1 MAGGTSGGGD
11 DDEIISAINV
21 TPLVDVTLVLLIIM
35 MVTATAIVSKTIP
48 VELPNAATAE
58 QDTQPTTL
66 SVSVDQQGGVYLDTQ
81 RVTLAELE
89 QRARAARGRD
99 ENARAIIAAD
109 GRVPHGQ
116 VVSVIDTL
124 RRANVLRFAIN
135 VRPSELQNANSG
147 QR

>member
-1 MAGGTSGGGD
+1 MAGGARGGD
-11 DDEIISAINV
+11 DEGLITEINV

-48 VELPNAATAE
+48 VELPNAASAE
-58 QDTQPTTL
+58 NDQQPTTL
-66 SVSVDQQGGVYLDTQ
+66 AVSVDQAGAIYLDTQ
-81 RVTLAELE
+81 PVTLDQLE
-89 QRARAARGRD
+89 QRARAARQGD

-109 GRVPHGQ
+109 ARVPHGN
-116 VVSVIDTL
+116 VVTVIDAL

-135 VRPSELQNANSG
+135 VRQADLQGGSPG

>member
-1 MAGGTSGGGD
+1 MAGGTSGGD
-11 DDEIISAINV
+11 DDELITSINV
-21 TPLVDVTLVLLIIM
+21 TPLVDVMLVLLIIM

-48 VELPNAATAE
+48 VELPNADTAE
-58 QDTQPTTL
+58 QDNQPTTL
-66 SVSVDQQGGVYLDTQ
+66 AVSVDERGAIYLDTQ
-81 RVTLAELE
+81 PVTLAQLE
-89 QRARAARGRD
+89 QRARAVRASD
-99 ENARAIIAAD
+99 ERARAIIAAD

-135 VRPSELQNANSG
+135 VRPSELQNAAGG